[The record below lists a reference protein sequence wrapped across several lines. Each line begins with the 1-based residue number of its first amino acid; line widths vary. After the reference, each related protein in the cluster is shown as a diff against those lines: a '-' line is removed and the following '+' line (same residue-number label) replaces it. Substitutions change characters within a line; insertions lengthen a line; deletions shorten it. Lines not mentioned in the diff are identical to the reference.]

1 MKLFSIRILLA
12 LLLLFSSSV
21 LAISKQQAMNIA
33 QQSNPGRVLGVKQS
47 GNVYQVKILAA
58 NGDVRIIVIDA
69 SSGKVIR

>member
-1 MKLFSIRILLA
+1 
-12 LLLLFSSSV
+12 
-21 LAISKQQAMNIA
+21 MNIA